1 MILVFLCVNI
11 LLAIH
16 CLIIDSH
23 AHIGQILNFNMK
35 EEDILYSM
43 KKYNISFSLVSNG
56 ESVEYD
62 HSQILL
68 PEEQKI
74 SQIKS
79 AKRAIEFAKA
89 YPNKIG
95 ALIWIKP
102 ITERC
107 NSEFI
112 SYVKENRK
120 YIYGFKIHTYH
131 SKISANDIRLEKYY
145 SLAEELGLPVVIHS
159 DINKE
164 GNPLNIYNAAKKHT
178 KINFVI
184 VHMGLGTDHKDSFKY
199 ISRLDNLY
207 GDTTWVSYTD
217 IIEAVKVCGSEKIL
231 FGTDNPIDGKDTLQA
246 YQPIFSNLKNIL
258 KKEDYENIMYKNAK
272 RLFKLN
278 LN

>member
-1 MILVFLCVNI
+1 MILSLICLNLV
-11 LLAIH
+11 LAINS
-16 CLIIDSH
+16 LIIDSH
-23 AHIGQILNFNMK
+23 AHIGQALKFNMK

-43 KKYNISFSLVSNG
+43 DKYNISFSLVSNA

-62 HSQILL
+62 HSQVLL
-68 PEEQKI
+68 PEEQRI

-79 AKRAIEFAKA
+79 AKRAVEFAKA
-89 YPNKIG
+89 YPKKIG

-102 ITERC
+102 NTERC
-107 NSEFI
+107 DSEFI
-112 SYVKENRK
+112 SYVKENLK
-120 YIYGFKIHTYH
+120 YIYGFKIHSFH

-164 GNPLNIYNAAKKHT
+164 GNPLNIYNAAKRHK

-199 ISRLDNLY
+199 ISKLDNLY

-217 IIEAVKVCGSEKIL
+217 VIEAVKVCGSKKIL
-231 FGTDNPIDGKDTLQA
+231 FGTDNPVDGKETLKA
-246 YQPIFSNLKNIL
+246 YQPIFSNLKSLL
-258 KKEDYENIMYKNAK
+258 KNEDYENVMYKNAK
-272 RLFKLN
+272 RVFKLDVN
-278 LN
+278 

>member
-1 MILVFLCVNI
+1 M
-11 LLAIH
+11 A
-16 CLIIDSH
+16 
-23 AHIGQILNFNMK
+23 
-35 EEDILYSM
+35 
-43 KKYNISFSLVSNG
+43 SNG

-68 PEEQKI
+68 PVEQTI

-79 AKRAIEFAKA
+79 AKRAVEFAKA

-102 ITERC
+102 ITEKC

-120 YIYGFKIHTYH
+120 YIYGFKIHTFH

-145 SLAEELGLPVVIHS
+145 FLAKELGLPVVIHS

-164 GNPLNIYNAAKKHT
+164 GNPLNIYNAAKKHK

-184 VHMGLGTDHKDSFKY
+184 VHMGLGTDHKDSFEY
-199 ISRLDNLY
+199 ISKLDNLY
-207 GDTTWVSYTD
+207 GDTTWVPYTD
-217 IIEAVKVCGSEKIL
+217 IIEAIKICGSEKIL
-231 FGTDNPIDGKDTLQA
+231 FGTDNPVDGKDTLKA
-246 YQPIFSNLKNIL
+246 YQPTFSNLKNIL
-258 KKEDYENIMYKNAK
+258 KNEDYENVMYKNAK
-272 RLFKLN
+272 RLFKIN

>member
-1 MILVFLCVNI
+1 MILTFLCVNI

-23 AHIGQILNFNMK
+23 AHIGKILNFNMK

-43 KKYNISFSLVSNG
+43 NKYNISFSLVSNG

-68 PEEQKI
+68 PEEQTI

-79 AKRAIEFAKA
+79 AKRAVEFAKA

-112 SYVKENRK
+112 SYIKENRK

-164 GNPLNIYNAAKKHT
+164 GNPLNIYNAAKRHK

-184 VHMGLGTDHKDSFKY
+184 VHMGLGSDHKDSFKY
-199 ISRLDNLY
+199 ISKLDNLY

-217 IIEAVKVCGSEKIL
+217 VIEAVKVCGSKKIL
-231 FGTDNPIDGKDTLQA
+231 FGTDNPVDGKETLKA
-246 YQPIFSNLKNIL
+246 YQPIFSNLKSLL
-258 KKEDYENIMYKNAK
+258 KNEDYENVMYKNAK
-272 RLFKLN
+272 RIFKLDVN
-278 LN
+278 

>member
-1 MILVFLCVNI
+1 MILSLICLNLVLGINS
-11 LLAIH
+11 
-16 CLIIDSH
+16 LIIDSH
-23 AHIGQILNFNMK
+23 AHIGQALKFNMK

-43 KKYNISFSLVSNG
+43 DKYNISFSLVSNA

-62 HSQILL
+62 HSQVLL
-68 PEEQKI
+68 PEEQRI

-79 AKRAIEFAKA
+79 AKRAVEFAKA
-89 YPNKIG
+89 YPKKIG

-102 ITERC
+102 NTERC
-107 NSEFI
+107 DSEFI
-112 SYVKENRK
+112 SYVKENLK
-120 YIYGFKIHTYH
+120 YIYGFKIHSFH

-164 GNPLNIYNAAKKHT
+164 GNPLNIYNAAKRHK

-199 ISRLDNLY
+199 ISKLDNLY

-217 IIEAVKVCGSEKIL
+217 VIEAVKVCGSKKIL
-231 FGTDNPIDGKDTLQA
+231 FGTDNPVDGKETLKA
-246 YQPIFSNLKNIL
+246 YQPIFSNLKSLL
-258 KKEDYENIMYKNAK
+258 KNEDYENVMYKNAK
-272 RLFKLN
+272 RIFKLDVN
-278 LN
+278 

>member
-1 MILVFLCVNI
+1 MILTFLCVNI

-23 AHIGQILNFNMK
+23 AHIGKILNFNMK

-43 KKYNISFSLVSNG
+43 NKYNISFSLVSNG

-68 PEEQKI
+68 PEEQTI

-79 AKRAIEFAKA
+79 AKRAVEFAKA

-120 YIYGFKIHTYH
+120 YIYGFKIHSYH

-145 SLAEELGLPVVIHS
+145 SLAEELDLPVVIHS

-164 GNPLNIYNAAKKHT
+164 GNPLNIYNAAKKHKT
-178 KINFVI
+178 INFVI
-184 VHMGLGTDHKDSFKY
+184 VHMGLGTDHKDSFQY
-199 ISRLDNLY
+199 ISKLDNLY

-217 IIEAVKVCGSEKIL
+217 VIEAVKVCGSEKIL
-231 FGTDNPIDGKDTLQA
+231 FGTDNPMNSLDA
-246 YQPIFSNLKNIL
+246 YQPFFSNLKSLL
-258 KKEDYENIMYKNAK
+258 KNEDYENIMYKNAK
-272 RLFKLN
+272 RLFKIN

>member
-1 MILVFLCVNI
+1 MIIAFLCVNI
-11 LLAIH
+11 LLTIH

-23 AHIGQILNFNMK
+23 AHIGQVLNFNMK

-43 KKYNISFSLVSNG
+43 NKYNISFSLVSNG

-68 PEEQKI
+68 PEEQTI

-79 AKRAIEFAKA
+79 AKRAVEFAKA

-120 YIYGFKIHTYH
+120 YIYGFKIHSYH

-164 GNPLNIYNAAKKHT
+164 GNPLNIYNAAKKHK

-184 VHMGLGTDHKDSFKY
+184 VHMGLGTDHKESFKY
-199 ISRLDNLY
+199 ISKLDNLY
-207 GDTTWVSYTD
+207 GDTTWVPYTD

-231 FGTDNPIDGKDTLQA
+231 FGTDNPIDGKDTLKA

-258 KKEDYENIMYKNAK
+258 KNEDYENIMYKNAK
-272 RLFKLN
+272 RVFQLN

>member
-43 KKYNISFSLVSNG
+43 NKYNISFSLVSNG

-68 PEEQKI
+68 PEEQTI

-79 AKRAIEFAKA
+79 AKRAVEFAKA
-89 YPNKIG
+89 YPKKIG

-145 SLAEELGLPVVIHS
+145 SLAEELDLPVVIHS

-164 GNPLNIYNAAKKHT
+164 GNPLNIYNAAKRHK

-199 ISRLDNLY
+199 ISKLDNLY
-207 GDTTWVSYTD
+207 GDTTWVPYTD

-231 FGTDNPIDGKDTLQA
+231 FGTDNPVDGKDTLKA

-258 KKEDYENIMYKNAK
+258 KNEDYENIMYKNAK
-272 RLFKLN
+272 RIFKLDVN
-278 LN
+278 